1 MNLIKI
7 ALLHLWI
14 LAVQVFY
21 IYLSNKDQLKMNRYL
36 YLIAVPVATAFPAII
51 SGQDMHA
58 YDLYEYA
65 VIFCMIFVA
74 VVDASVAVVSN
85 RQYLTDTE
93 GMSLTLSYFLI
104 CAVSAFCGDVSMA
117 VRLVTLFLLAGAF
130 LVFSIMKKRSAAE
143 LLRSLPV
150 AALSVACSWAF
161 LRFGL

>member
-1 MNLIKI
+1 MDLIKI

-21 IYLSNKDQLKMNRYL
+21 IYLSNKDRLKNDRYL
-36 YLIAVPVATAFPAII
+36 YLIAVPVAAAFPAII
-51 SGQDMHA
+51 GGQDIHA
-58 YDLYEYA
+58 YSLYEYA

-104 CAVSAFCGDVSMA
+104 CAVSVFCGDVSMA

-130 LVFSIMKKRSAAE
+130 MVFCIMKKRSAAE